1 MWMPPMTSST
11 LASGYIERISPG
23 LTTLTVKPKTLAMEA
38 LRRNSS
44 MRPAVVAS
52 EIEPHCR

>member
-1 MWMPPMTSST
+1 MWIPPMTSST
-11 LASGYIERISPG
+11 LASGYNARISLG
-23 LTTLTVKPKTLAMEA
+23 LTTLTVKPKTLAIDA

-44 MRPAVVAS
+44 IRPAVVAS